1 MKYLIISILFSLL
14 SYASPIE
21 LAPKLTLNSMP
32 KALVDKID
40 WCQNNQLHV
49 DANGLWIL
57 SQTNLLRLDKP
68 GKALME
74 PLHATSFSLTK
85 SGHPIAI
92 IDDRLG
98 LIRHG
103 IFLPGPKL
111 PDTGYSLVQGQNDT
125 LYVYNPQK
133 IAPIYRFD
141 GQTIRSIAQ
150 PNQPVLALSA
160 LGDGIVFATKE
171 GIFALQEN
179 KPLALVMPLSEF
191 EPITSLAVNPQTA
204 EIFVGTPHTV
214 YSLNANVMVPLVSGI
229 GGAIAFYDNRLW
241 IADASLRQVYIVTPQ

>member
-1 MKYLIISILFSLL
+1 MKYLIISILFSLF

-21 LAPKLTLNSMP
+21 LAPKLTINSMP
-32 KALVDKID
+32 KMLVDKID
-40 WCQNNQLHV
+40 WCQNTQLHV

-68 GKALME
+68 GKALMA
-74 PLHATSFSLTK
+74 PLHATSFILTK
-85 SGHPIAI
+85 SGHPIAVV
-92 IDDRLG
+92 DNRLG

-111 PDTGYSLVQGQNDT
+111 PDTGYTLAQGQNDT
-125 LYVYNPQK
+125 LYMYNPQK

-150 PNQPVLALSA
+150 PNQPVVALSA

-179 KPLALVMPLSEF
+179 KPLALVMPLPEF
-191 EPITSLAVNPQTA
+191 ETIVSLAVNPQTI
-204 EIFVGTPHTV
+204 EIFVSTSHTV

-241 IADASLRQVYIVTPQ
+241 IADMSLRQVYIVTPQ